1 MDRLISLEP
10 SSQVPVRV
18 ELGQKCSGQLVLR
31 NVMFTMPVAFRI
43 EPVNKARYAVRPSSG
58 IIAPLATM
66 TVEFTY
72 LLPLNSPLPDSVPRC
87 DDPFLLHSVV
97 VPSAS
102 SKERTSTVDSVPSE
116 WFSNKKKQVFTDS
129 GIRVFF
135 VGSAVLTRLV
145 ADGSMDSVRE
155 VLEKSDPEWRAV
167 DSVDSTGQTLLHLAI
182 ARSRP
187 DLVQLLL
194 EFDPNVEATDRAGQS
209 PLEAAA
215 AAGETLIA
223 ELLLSRRASTERSHG
238 SELGPL
244 HLAAA
249 AGHAE
254 VLRLLIL
261 KGVSVDAPTADG
273 RTALRVAVE
282 GRQRECVKLLLAS
295 GARADA
301 RGGADRGT
309 PLHAAAV
316 AGDEAMVKLLLSRSA
331 AGAKEVRNAA
341 GRTAYDLAAEGGH
354 ASMLD
359 ALKLGDDLAAAARK
373 GDPWAAARMVE
384 QGAAVDGQ
392 DQHGWTALMRAAFKG
407 KLETMRVLI
416 EKGAEVE
423 ARDEEGYTALH
434 CAAEAG
440 HAEAVEALLKRGAET
455 EARTAKGATAAE
467 IAAVYGNDEVLRVLG
482 EGGAT
487 PRQDLLAVGKGGG
500 GKDKAEKKGKVRESR
515 RRGRRI
521 GGGALAARSG
531 GRVDVAEAEVTWSH

>member
-10 SSQVPVRV
+10 SNQVPVRV
-18 ELGQKCSGQLVLR
+18 EQGQKCSGQLVLR

-43 EPVNKARYAVRPSSG
+43 EPVNKARYVVRPSSG

-66 TVEFTY
+66 AVEFTY
-72 LLPLNSPLPDSVPRC
+72 LLPLNSALPDSIPRC

-135 VGSAVLTRLV
+135 VGSAVLTRLM

-167 DSVDSTGQTLLHLAI
+167 DSVDSTGRTLLHLAI

-194 EFDPNVEATDRAGQS
+194 EFDPNVEATDRAGRS

-223 ELLLSRRASTERSHG
+223 ELLLSRRASTERSRG
-238 SELGPL
+238 SEFGPL
-244 HLAAA
+244 HLAAS

-261 KGVSVDAPTADG
+261 KGASVDAPAADG

-282 GRQRECVKLLLAS
+282 GRRRECVKLLLAA

-301 RGGADRGT
+301 RGGADGGT
-309 PLHAAAV
+309 PLHAAVV
-316 AGDEAMVKLLLSRSA
+316 AGDEAMVRLLLSRSV

-341 GRTAYDLAAEGGH
+341 GRTAYDLAAEGNH
-354 ASMLD
+354 MRMLD

-373 GDPWAAARMVE
+373 GDPWATARMVE
-384 QGAAVDGQ
+384 QGAAVNGQ

-407 KLETMRVLI
+407 KVETMQVLI

-440 HAEAVEALLKRGAET
+440 HAEAVEALLKRGADA

-482 EGGAT
+482 EGGA
-487 PRQDLLAVGKGGG
+487 PPPQDLVGVGKGG

-521 GGGALAARSG
+521 GGGALAARIG
-531 GRVDVAEAEVTWSH
+531 GRVDVAEGEVTWSH